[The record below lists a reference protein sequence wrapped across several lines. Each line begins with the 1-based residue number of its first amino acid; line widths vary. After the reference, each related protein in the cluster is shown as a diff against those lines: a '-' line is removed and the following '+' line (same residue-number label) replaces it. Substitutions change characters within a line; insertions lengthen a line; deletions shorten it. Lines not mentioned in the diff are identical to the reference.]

1 MSGGGLTIDLVQAIN
16 DSRIGAFR
24 LRVFTLCFLV
34 SMLDGFDTQVIAFVA
49 PAISEAWGLSPAR
62 FGPILSAG
70 LFGSVIGA
78 LIAGRLADRFGR
90 KKIMIVAIAWFGTMT
105 IMCGL
110 AVDATELLVYRFLA
124 GIGLGGAIPCF
135 LALTS
140 EYSSDRWRTTSVAVI
155 IWGFPLGAV
164 VGGLFSPH
172 VITHFGWA
180 TVFFIGGTVPL
191 VLLPLI
197 WLGVPE
203 SIQFLAARGNGRE
216 QIAKIVQQIRPGEG
230 TGTPATYHLEEP
242 SPARIKSATLFSREY
257 LAGTILLSCTMFMS
271 LLMSY
276 LLISWVP
283 LLLRQSGLSIQSAIF
298 GAVTLNLSG
307 IVGSFIFSRWMDKSG
322 QALLIMPFAYFM
334 SAIALGITGIIGT
347 SFLPLMASL
356 FATGFF
362 LIGIQLT
369 LASYISSYYPVAIRS
384 SGIGFIQAIGRLGS
398 IAGPLVGGALLF
410 LGSSPGQLFLWC
422 MVVPVVAALSLF
434 YLSVLTAARP
444 VDATP

>member
-1 MSGGGLTIDLVQAIN
+1 MTIDLTQAIN
-16 DSRIGAFR
+16 NSRVGAFR
-24 LRVFTLCFLV
+24 LRIFTLCFLV

-49 PAISEAWGLSPAR
+49 PAISEAWGLAPAS

-90 KKIMIVAIAWFGTMT
+90 KKIMVVAIAWFGALTV
-105 IMCGL
+105 MCGL
-110 AVDATELLVYRFLA
+110 AVDSMELLFFRFLA

-135 LALTS
+135 LALTA
-140 EYSSDRWRTTSVAVI
+140 EYSSERWRMTSVAVI
-155 IWGFPLGAV
+155 TWGFPLGAAA
-164 VGGLFSPH
+164 GGLFSPQ
-172 VITHFGWA
+172 VIAHFGWP
-180 TVFFIGGTVPL
+180 TVFFIGGVVPL

-197 WLGVPE
+197 WLGLPE
-203 SIQFLAARGNGRE
+203 SIRFLVARGDGGE

-230 TGTPATYHLEEP
+230 TGAPATYHLGEP
-242 SPARIKSATLFSREY
+242 NLPRSKSTALFSREY
-257 LAGTILLSCTMFMS
+257 RAGTILLSCTMFMS

-283 LLLRQSGLSIQSAIF
+283 LLLRQSGLPMQSAIF
-298 GAVTLNLSG
+298 GAVTLNVAG
-307 IVGSFIFSRWMDKSG
+307 IVGSFVFSRWIDKSG
-322 QALLIMPFAYFM
+322 RALLIMPIAYFT

-347 SFLPLMASL
+347 AFLPLMASL

-369 LASYISSYYPVAIRS
+369 LAAYISSYYPTAIRS

-398 IAGPLVGGALLF
+398 IAGPLVGGALLY
-410 LGSSPGQLFLWC
+410 LGLSPGQLFLWC
-422 MVVPVVAALSLF
+422 TAVPVVAAASLF

-444 VDATP
+444 VDAKP